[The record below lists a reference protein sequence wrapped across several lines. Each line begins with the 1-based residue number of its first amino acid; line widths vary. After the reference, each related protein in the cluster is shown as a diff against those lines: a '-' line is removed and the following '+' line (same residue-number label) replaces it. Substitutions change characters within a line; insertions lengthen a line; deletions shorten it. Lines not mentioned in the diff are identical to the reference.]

1 MLDDGFVVAIDDID
15 DKLLQNGIVVIGG
28 ALLIVQIDWLLTAI
42 DKYII
47 LWQ

>member
-28 ALLIVQIDWLLTAI
+28 ALLIVQIVWLLTAI